1 MTPNSKETKNIQ
13 LIRDHFFYNQHFQ
26 SKEELFE
33 TLSNQLL
40 NEGYV
45 KSGYYNALITRE
57 QNFPTGIE
65 SKINLAIPHAD
76 PENVNKSTFVIVTL
90 AEPIN
95 FASMVEPEKLL
106 EIKLVILM
114 VLDDGKDQIAF
125 LKRIPDLAG
134 DNEILSDVL
143 NAEYEE
149 QFAFFKEFF
158 SQI

>member
-1 MTPNSKETKNIQ
+1 MTPKSEEINNIQ
-13 LIRDHFFYNQHFQ
+13 LLRDHFYYNQHFQ

-33 TLSNQLL
+33 TLSKQLI

-45 KSGYYNALITRE
+45 KSGYYDALISRE

-76 PENVNKSTFVIVTL
+76 PQKVNKSTFVIVTL

-95 FASMVEPEKLL
+95 FASMVEPEKIL
-106 EIKLVILM
+106 EVQMVILL
-114 VLDDGKDQIAF
+114 VLTDGKDQIAF

-143 NAEYEE
+143 NKEYEE
-149 QFAFFKEFF
+149 QFTFFKEFF
-158 SQI
+158 THL

>member
-1 MTPNSKETKNIQ
+1 M
-13 LIRDHFFYNQHFQ
+13 
-26 SKEELFE
+26 
-33 TLSNQLL
+33 
-40 NEGYV
+40 